1 VPEATVTSKGQI
13 TLPLEVRESLG
24 LRAGSRVS
32 FVRSADGAFELI
44 PATGTVRDLRGIL
57 SSAGAVAAVTLEQME
72 DAVAAGA
79 VERTAP

>member
-1 VPEATVTSKGQI
+1 MPDATVTSKGQI

-24 LRAGSRVS
+24 LKAGSRVS

-44 PATGTVRDLRGIL
+44 PATGTVRELRGVL
-57 SSAGAVAAVTLEQME
+57 SHRRSTAAVTTEERE

-79 VERTAP
+79 GERAVP